1 MVDVGLGKGF
11 KTFGL
16 YEAAKEAVA
25 ENGVEEGSPLAAA
38 MKGHPAGKIFEK
50 SDSTFSL
57 KSAHSQNSDLAQRVE
72 RMKEQVYNSP
82 VKKTNSIVDKVV
94 ADIANTGS
102 APESPSKRRIDT
114 AAKEPSPKKK
124 EIWEISQIGSFSNK
138 VMGWKTKTNH
148 KEMSERPE
156 WMNELPTQ
164 QMVGHRRGSSSAEE
178 ELLEIYR
185 QQQLALKGKTR
196 LVEDKKRTTKD
207 KKDKKDMKKKDKE
220 GDKEGD
226 KKKKKKQQQMEQMH
240 TSTKA
245 RDHDFKHDSR
255 NQRSKACTIL

>member
-124 EIWEISQIGSFSNK
+124 EIWE
-138 VMGWKTKTNH
+138 
-148 KEMSERPE
+148 
-156 WMNELPTQ
+156 
-164 QMVGHRRGSSSAEE
+164 VGHRRGSSSAEE